1 MKYIFKKLNNVS
13 NVYFNFYIVGDQIYQ
28 WYMGRRTV
36 FGKLTAEKSGDG
48 AREYTDREKW
58 IMDKFSFL
66 KGHIT
71 RLTGRNI
78 ASVSNQK

>member
-1 MKYIFKKLNNVS
+1 MCHFFDNVS
-13 NVYFNFYIVGDQIYQ
+13 NVSLILYIVGKQVYQ

-48 AREYTDREKW
+48 ALVYTDREQW
-58 IMDKFSFL
+58 TLDKVQIF

-71 RLTGRNI
+71 RLTGQNI
-78 ASVSNQK
+78 DGVSIKT

>member
-1 MKYIFKKLNNVS
+1 MSLFYNVS
-13 NVYFNFYIVGDQIYQ
+13 NVCFILYIVGKKVYQ

-36 FGKLTAEKSGDG
+36 FGKQTTEKSGDG
-48 AREYTDREKW
+48 AHIYTDCEQW
-58 IMDKFSFL
+58 TLDKFQFL

-78 ASVSNQK
+78 ACVSIKT

>member
-1 MKYIFKKLNNVS
+1 MSEHVTYFDNVS
-13 NVYFNFYIVGDQIYQ
+13 NVSLILYIVGKLVYQ

-48 AREYTDREKW
+48 ARIYTDRVRW
-58 IMDKFSFL
+58 TLDKFQFL
-66 KGHIT
+66 KGHVT

-78 ASVSNQK
+78 VSVSI

>member
-1 MKYIFKKLNNVS
+1 
-13 NVYFNFYIVGDQIYQ
+13 
-28 WYMGRRTV
+28 MGRRTV

-48 AREYTDREKW
+48 ALVYTDREQW
-58 IMDKFSFL
+58 TLDKFKFL

-78 ASVSNQK
+78 ASVSTKT